1 MQISVADVDPAELD
15 AEMTV
20 IDVNEGVLPD
30 FLRRDEQLAKEAR
43 NVAEQRRAAV
53 ARMLDAR
60 GVTQV
65 RVGSSEEVPRALMR
79 ALERSSH
86 RK

>member
-1 MQISVADVDPAELD
+1 
-15 AEMTV
+15 MTV
-20 IDVNEGVLPD
+20 ADVNEGVLPD
-30 FLRRDEQLAKEAR
+30 CLSRDDQLAKEAR
-43 NVAEQRRAAV
+43 NGAGQGRGAV

-60 GVTQV
+60 GVIQV
-65 RVGSSEEVPRALMR
+65 RVASSEEVPRALMR